1 MGFLSIIGG
10 LASALFGGGSG
21 GGNQALASQV
31 IDKVLPETNK
41 EKEAAAL
48 AEDQT
53 IEQDAE
59 TARAYD
65 PKDMPVIVYQPGMGL
80 IPFIL
85 LWILDL
91 INHVVDTLNH
101 IIRPGF
107 FIYLIGGLAKKWPLP
122 DPGTV
127 DPRMWTI
134 FVIVVTFFFG
144 GRAITKDI
152 LPGVQNIVAAWKK

>member
-1 MGFLSIIGG
+1 MGFLGIAGSILG
-10 LASALFGGGSG
+10 ALFGGGSG
-21 GGNQALASQV
+21 GGNQAVVTQAM
-31 IDKVLPETNK
+31 DKILPETAK

-53 IEQDAE
+53 IEQDTE
-59 TARAYD
+59 TARMYD

-80 IPFIL
+80 IPFVL

-91 INHVVDTLNH
+91 IDHVVDTLNH

-107 FIYLIGGLAKKWPLP
+107 FIYLVGGLAKKWPLP

-127 DPRMWTI
+127 DTRMWTI

-144 GRAITKDI
+144 GRAIVKDI